1 MIDSSR
7 LLSILGSWQTPK
19 VPTERYRLRALVKC
33 GFANVQIFEAVKC
46 REILRMLSADV
57 MGKMRMW
64 KCGYVTDE
72 FMLKL
77 LLIFVLHTASVLSY
91 IRLTVRYD

>member
-1 MIDSSR
+1 VR
-7 LLSILGSWQTPK
+7 
-19 VPTERYRLRALVKC
+19 
-33 GFANVQIFEAVKC
+33 IFEVVKC

-57 MGKMRMW
+57 MGKMQMW
-64 KCGYVTDE
+64 KCGYVTAE

-91 IRLTVRYD
+91 IGTPNCIILVTFPLQRKWAQLF